1 MAPPFSE
8 KEMLQGID
16 INGVILGLIAFFN
29 LITAFLAYRT
39 HQAALNTQAN
49 MAKVEIATNS
59 MKDQLVKATGEAAH
73 AAGMSEGLA
82 QSASDRALFEAGAKS
97 TQENKS

>member
-1 MAPPFSE
+1 MWTSV
-8 KEMLQGID
+8 D
-16 INGVILGLIAFFN
+16 INGVILAMIALFN

-39 HQAALNTQAN
+39 HQAAVSTQAN
-49 MAKVEIATNS
+49 MALVEKATNS